1 MKKSKTIKPITF
13 KDLDLNAILSKVE
26 EKCIEIKKDSLYT
39 FKHEENYQD
48 LINAVTLPFHTEVL
62 SISLLNRNLKGNEE
76 AASQAR
82 FNNNLIWNLV
92 CDILVNFLETTT
104 YQSREFD
111 KYHIVFCDKDNNL
124 IRLHRTGNIHNTQI
138 TITIII
144 NLK

>member
-26 EKCIEIKKDSLYT
+26 EKCIEIKKDNSCT

-62 SISLLNRNLKGNEE
+62 SISLSNRNLTGD
-76 AASQAR
+76 AASQAK
-82 FNNNLIWNLV
+82 FNIHLIWNLV

-104 YQSREFD
+104 YQSKEFD
-111 KYHIVFCDKDNNL
+111 EYHIIFCDKDNNL
-124 IRLHRTGNIHNTQI
+124 IRLYRTGNMYNTQI
-138 TITIII
+138 TITLIT

>member
-1 MKKSKTIKPITF
+1 MKKSKTLKPITF

-26 EKCIEIKKDSLYT
+26 EACIEIKKDNSYS
-39 FKHEENYQD
+39 FKHQENYLD
-48 LINAVTLPFHTEVL
+48 LIPMVILPFHTEVL
-62 SISLLNRNLKGNEE
+62 SISLSSRNLKGNEE
-76 AASQAR
+76 ATSQAR

-92 CDILVNFLETTT
+92 SDILVNFLETTT

-138 TITIII
+138 TITLTT